1 MKLDGF
7 HVLMHTLMSI
17 YPYSNYSGK
26 SYGKVNESLPIPK
39 LKDKDEYKVEDVR
52 DKKLIKG
59 ETYFLV
65 K

>member
-1 MKLDGF
+1 M
-7 HVLMHTLMSI
+7 
-17 YPYSNYSGK
+17 PN
-26 SYGKVNESLPIPK
+26 
-39 LKDKDEYKVEDVR
+39 LKDEDEYEVEDVR